1 MQRHPGEVS
10 GGKEEHVSGTSGKA
24 IHSAELCFSILQK
37 IELGNDGTGY
47 SAEVISKQN
56 LEGLV
61 LVSPYHLQ

>member
-47 SAEVISKQN
+47 CGE
-56 LEGLV
+56 
-61 LVSPYHLQ
+61 